1 MPWTRALV
9 AGSVLVCT
17 SCTGEVVQRL
27 EMDLAALRERIQARE
42 EVRIQVA
49 GAAPVRGQLQTPT
62 EPHVSV
68 GCPPAVVQV
77 VERPARKPARKASG
91 RRSGRRGRR

>member
-1 MPWTRALV
+1 MRAALLLV
-9 AGSVLVCT
+9 LAL
-17 SCTGEVVQRL
+17 TGCGGEGLRRL
-27 EMDLAALRERIQARE
+27 ELDLAALRERMQARE

-49 GAAPVRGQLQTPT
+49 GATPTLVSGQLATST